1 MGRTLALMFEHRSE
15 PLASRGR
22 FLRRQ
27 LRYVAWAA
35 VFVGLSLAVGTWGY
49 AGLGGLGPVDALL
62 NAAMILSGMGPV
74 DPMRTNAAKLF
85 AAVYAVYSGVALLT
99 TVAVLLAPVVHRMLH
114 ALHLGDEDRE

>member
-1 MGRTLALMFEHRSE
+1 MFEHRSE